1 MFGEKLKSHHF
12 NNCLPQTLS
21 WWLKESWRL
30 RNVDKSIYRAENKLK
45 LNRLVILVL
54 PSQVERLRDD

>member
-21 WWLKESWRL
+21 WWLKESWLL

-45 LNRLVILVL
+45 
-54 PSQVERLRDD
+54 